1 MIDTKKIL
9 AFCVE
14 KGFLLDEEVL
24 KLLSETGDLE
34 SAKLVI
40 ESVKNVT
47 QKRIITREI
56 FQDKERAHN
65 VFSSLPEQNQKKL
78 EKLKIKLGLKIEIS
92 KEIVSS
98 VQEKP
103 KEDLKEEKNKIA
115 DVNTNPHSDL
125 HKNKIKDFDTNPHSD
140 LHREAN
146 VKVLSRYLYDGKKLS
161 VLDFVNYYR
170 NRFSEIRNFLQES
183 PQLNNLVSIGKIYGS
198 RQGASLIGIV
208 SSKRV
213 TKNKNLLFEIEDFTG
228 KIKVIVNQNKKEIY
242 EKAEEIALDSIVGFK
257 GSGNREI
264 FFVNDVVFPD
274 ATIPERKKSNV
285 EEYALFI
292 GDLHFGSKLFLEESF
307 LKFIDYLNGKIPNTP
322 EVENIKYLF
331 IIGDVVTGVGNYPN
345 QERDLKIVDL
355 EEQFIA
361 LANLLGKIR
370 KDIKII
376 ISPGNHDGVRLMEPQ
391 PFLDEKYAWPLYDLE
406 NVILTTNP
414 SYVNI
419 GANDSFIGFDVLTY
433 HGFSFPYYA
442 NNVPSLM
449 MKKAMNSPDLIMKYL
464 LRNRHLAPTHASA
477 QFFPSEEDNL
487 VIKKIPDIFVSA
499 HTHKSAVSYHNNILI
514 ISISCWEAMTP
525 YQEKF
530 GNDPDHCKV
539 PMLNLK
545 TREVK
550 ILDFEEENE

>member
-9 AFCVE
+9 AFCVK

-47 QKRIITREI
+47 QKKIITREI
-56 FQDKERAHN
+56 FQDKEKANN

-92 KEIVSS
+92 KEIVSDA
-98 VQEKP
+98 QEKP
-103 KEDLKEEKNKIA
+103 KEDSKE
-115 DVNTNPHSDL
+115 
-125 HKNKIKDFDTNPHSD
+125 
-140 LHREAN
+140 EAN
-146 VKVLSRYLYDGKKLS
+146 VKVLSMNSHVGKKLG
-161 VLDFVNYYR
+161 VPDFVNYYR
-170 NRFSEIRNFLQES
+170 NRFSETRNFLQES
-183 PQLNNLVSIGKIYGS
+183 PQLNNLISIGKIYGGG
-198 RQGASLIGIV
+198 QGISIIGIV
-208 SSKRV
+208 FNKRV
-213 TKNKNLLFEIEDFTG
+213 TKNKNLLFEIEDLTG
-228 KIKVIVNQNKKEIY
+228 RIKVIVNQNKKEIY

-264 FFVNDVVFPD
+264 FFVNDIIFPD

-292 GDLHFGSKLFLEESF
+292 GDLHFGSKLFLENSF

-345 QERDLKIVDL
+345 QERDLKIVGL

-361 LANLLGKIR
+361 FANILDKIR

-391 PFLDEKYAWPLYDLE
+391 PLLDEKYAWPLYDLE

-414 SYVNI
+414 SYVSI
-419 GANDSFIGFDVLTY
+419 GANDSSIGFDVLTY
-433 HGFSFPYYA
+433 HGVSFPYYV
-442 NNVPSLM
+442 NNVPRLM

-477 QFFPSEEDNL
+477 QFFPSEEDDL
-487 VIKKIPDIFVSA
+487 VIKKIPDIFVSG
-499 HTHKSAVSYHNNILI
+499 HSHKSAVTYHNNILL
-514 ISISCWEAMTP
+514 ISVSCWEAMSP

-530 GNDPDHCKV
+530 GNEPDHCKV

-550 ILDFEEENE
+550 ILDFEEEK

>member
-1 MIDTKKIL
+1 MNNEIL
-9 AFCVE
+9 KFCLE

-24 KLLSETGDLE
+24 KLLNETGDLE
-34 SAKLVI
+34 SAKLII
-40 ESVKNVT
+40 EQIKNQT
-47 QKRIITREI
+47 QKKIITREV
-56 FQDKERAHN
+56 FLDKN
-65 VFSSLPEQNQKKL
+65 QTNNSFSSLPEQHQKKL

-92 KEIVSS
+92 KEIISD
-98 VQEKP
+98 VQEKS
-103 KEDLKEEKNKIA
+103 KEDLKEE
-115 DVNTNPHSDL
+115 
-125 HKNKIKDFDTNPHSD
+125 
-140 LHREAN
+140 AN
-146 VKVLSRYLYDGKKLS
+146 VKLLSTNLYLGKKLK
-161 VLDFVNYYR
+161 VKDFVNYYR
-170 NRFSEIRNFLQES
+170 NRFSETRNFLQES

-198 RQGASLIGIV
+198 RQGISLIGIV

-213 TKNKNLLFEIEDFTG
+213 TKNKNLLFEIEDLTG

-257 GSGNREI
+257 GSGNGEI
-264 FFVNDVVFPD
+264 FFVNDIVFPD

-292 GDLHFGSKLFLEESF
+292 GDLHFGSKLFLEDSF
-307 LKFIDYLNGKIPNTP
+307 LRFIDYLNGKIPDTP

-331 IIGDVVTGVGNYPN
+331 IVGDVVTGVGNYPN
-345 QERDLKIVDL
+345 QERDLKIEGL

-361 LANLLGKIR
+361 LADILGKIR

-391 PFLDEKYAWPLYDLE
+391 PLLDEKYAWPLHDLE

-419 GANDSFIGFDVLTY
+419 GSNDSFVGFDVLTY

-442 NNVPSLM
+442 NTVPRLM

-477 QFFPSEEDNL
+477 QFFPSEEDDL
-487 VIKKIPDIFVSA
+487 VIKKVPDIFVSG
-499 HTHKSAVSYHNNILI
+499 HTHKSTVSYHNNILV
-514 ISISCWEAMTP
+514 ISISCWESMTP

-530 GNDPDHCKV
+530 GNEPDHCKV

-550 ILDFEEENE
+550 ILDFEEEE